1 MRVCPDCNGKGVY
14 QGFTTVGPCDRCRGV
29 GKLDVTKEDALQ
41 SMLDFNAPRRS
52 ADITH
57 LINPCKDI
65 DIGMNQLPR
74 IVVGTAVYIYAAG
87 WHETFV
93 VGVFSNFFKTENAC
107 ETFRIPKDKL
117 TYNLTQNR
125 WEHIRH
131 GTPVWH

>member
-1 MRVCPDCNGKGVY
+1 MNVCPDCNGKGTY
-14 QGFTTVGPCDRCRGV
+14 QGFNTALEPCGKCRGV
-29 GKLDVTKEDALQ
+29 GKLDVTKKDALQ
-41 SMLDFNAPRRS
+41 SVFDHSSIGR
-52 ADITH
+52 
-57 LINPCKDI
+57 NPCKDI
-65 DIGMNQLPR
+65 DVGMNYLPR
-74 IVVGTAVYIYAAG
+74 VVVGTAVYIYAAG

-93 VGVFSNFFKTENAC
+93 VGVFSNFYKTENAC